1 MAFQHH
7 HKKPPKNLSKTGQGD
22 DIQTQNSCNLCK
34 YSALL
39 KGKLALLED
48 QDFRKL
54 NKV

>member
-7 HKKPPKNLSKTGQGD
+7 HKNHQRTFLNWPGD

-48 QDFRKL
+48 QDF
-54 NKV
+54 

>member
-1 MAFQHH
+1 MAFQNH
-7 HKKPPKNLSKTGQGD
+7 HKNHQRTSLKLAKGD

-34 YSALL
+34 YSTPL